1 MKDARLFQFLVVA
14 LLLLILATQLLLWR
28 RLGETTRRLKAL
40 EYSVGQAAD
49 GPDPVDKILEGAL
62 ALPR

>member
-1 MKDARLFQFLVVA
+1 VPRQRPFLA
-14 LLLLILATQLLLWR
+14 AADCRRSEPLLLC
-28 RLGETTRRLKAL
+28 LGETTRRLKAL